1 MTSFLWILGWLIG
14 LQALAYHQSSK
25 TTITS
30 SILIGYLFTILM
42 ADLSWFGHLLLITL
56 VSSLLLPLNL
66 SHYRQRYLTA
76 PLLKWFRR
84 RLPKMSKT
92 ENEALLAGTVW
103 WDKEIFTGKPD
114 WNSLLNIPPPQLTA
128 EEQDFLDGPVET
140 VCQMINEW
148 EIVKNQDLPS
158 DLWRYLKD
166 NRFFGIIIS
175 KKYGGLEFSAFA
187 HSEIL
192 AKIAGCSITVASTV
206 AVPNS
211 LGPAE
216 LLHRYGTPE
225 QKEYYLPRLARG
237 EEIPCFALTS
247 PEAGSDA
254 TAIPDT
260 GIVCRGIFQDMEV
273 VGIRLNWDKRYITLA
288 PIATIIGLAFKLYD
302 PDHLLGTEEDLGIS
316 CALIPRHTPGI
327 TIGQRHKP
335 LATPFQNGPTQ
346 GKDVFIPLE
355 WIIGGPKMAGAGWR
369 MLVECLS
376 CGRAISLPS
385 SAAGGTKILAATTGA
400 YARIR
405 RQFKK
410 PIGQFEGVAEALARI
425 AGNTY
430 LSESARQT
438 TAAALDRGEAPSVLG
453 AIIKYHLT
461 ERYRQVTIDAMDIHG
476 GKGIMLGPR
485 NYVSQHF
492 QNSPISITV
501 EGANILTRCMIIFGQ
516 GIMRAHPYIM
526 EEFKAANEPDDKQAI
541 EHFDTAVM
549 KHIGYALRNASR
561 SIFYGLTQI
570 FWSSRYIPELNRAS
584 ASFAFIADL
593 CLLSFGGK
601 LKFKESISGRLSDM
615 LSMLY
620 LASCALK
627 RFNEQG
633 QLPEDKPLIEWVM
646 HDTLSIFWEQMEALL
661 RNYPNRW
668 IGFLLRRWVM
678 PFGKPIH
685 KPSDQL
691 GRQLATILMTSNEAR
706 DRLLKGVYLKPD
718 SNKPTGH
725 VEAAFAKIIA
735 AEEEH
740 ASDETRKE
748 AEQLRKEIIAV
759 DYFTPES

>member
-1 MTSFLWILGWLIG
+1 MTSLLWIFGWGAG
-14 LQALAYHQSSK
+14 LLLLAYHKASRPII
-25 TTITS
+25 TTIL
-30 SILIGYLFTILM
+30 IIGYFFTIL
-42 ADLSWFGHLLLITL
+42 ASQLYWFGSLLFTL
-56 VSSLLLPLNL
+56 FIVAILLPLNFTQL
-66 SHYRQRYLTA
+66 RKQYLMA
-76 PLLKWFRR
+76 PLLRWSRT
-84 RLPKMSKT
+84 RLPKISKT

-103 WDKEIFTGKPD
+103 WDKEIFSGNPNWK
-114 WNSLLNIPPPQLTA
+114 SLLDIPAPKLTD
-128 EEQDFLDGPVET
+128 EEQAFLDGPVET
-140 VCQMINEW
+140 LCQMINEW
-148 EIVKNQDLPS
+148 EIINHQDLSPA
-158 DLWRYLKD
+158 LWDYIKD
-166 NRFFGIIIS
+166 NRFFGMIIS
-175 KKYGGLEFSAFA
+175 KKYGGLEFSALA
-187 HSEIL
+187 HSEVL
-192 AKIAGCSITVASTV
+192 AKLAGCSATVASTI

-216 LLHRYGTPE
+216 LLHRYGTSE

-237 EEIPCFALTS
+237 EEIPCFALTN

-260 GIVCRGIFQDMEV
+260 GIVCRDVFEGMEV
-273 VGIRLNWDKRYITLA
+273 IGIRLNWSKRYITLA

-302 PDHLLGTEEDLGIS
+302 PDHLLGTKENLGIT

-335 LATPFQNGPTQ
+335 LATPFQNGPIR

-355 WIIGGPKMAGAGWR
+355 WIIGGPKMAGAGWK

-385 SAAGGTKILAATTGA
+385 SAAGASRMLAATTGA

-410 PIGQFEGVAEALARI
+410 PIGQFEGVGEALARI

-438 TAAALDRGEAPSVLG
+438 TAACIDRGEAPSVLG

-461 ERYRQVTIDAMDIHG
+461 ERYRQTAIDAMDIHG

-485 NYVSQHF
+485 NYISQHF
-492 QNSPISITV
+492 QNAPISITV

-516 GIMRAHPYIM
+516 GIMRAHPYIL
-526 EEFKAANEPDDKQAI
+526 EELKAANETNEEQGLEK
-541 EHFDTAVM
+541 FDTVIM
-549 KHIGYALRNASR
+549 QHIGYTLCNASR
-561 SIFYGLTQI
+561 ALIYGFTQL
-570 FWSSRYIPELNRAS
+570 FWSSQNIPELNRAC

-593 CLLSFGGK
+593 HLLLLGGK
-601 LKFKESISGRLSDM
+601 LKVKEAISGRLSDM

-627 RFNEQG
+627 RFHDQG
-633 QLPEDKPLIEWVM
+633 QLALDKPLIEWAM
-646 HDTLSIFWEQMEALL
+646 QETLATFWIQMEALL

-678 PFGKPIH
+678 PFGKCVY
-685 KPSDQL
+685 KPSDKL
-691 GRQLATILMTSNEAR
+691 GKQLATILMTSNEAR
-706 DRLLKGVYLKPD
+706 DRLLKGTYLIPD
-718 SNKPTGH
+718 DNKSTGH
-725 VEAAFAKIIA
+725 LEAAFAKILA
-735 AEEEH
+735 AEEEN
-740 ASDETRKE
+740 ASADIRHE
-748 AEQLRKEIIAV
+748 AEQLRKEVIAV
-759 DYFTPES
+759 DSF